1 MATPVSS
8 LFSPIPPTERIKTN
22 KPIDMGP
29 PAIYKIPLHTV
40 MKNEKQKLAKFEF
53 GSPPSS
59 HKQKPNKVIMVVGA
73 TGAGKSTLINGMI
86 NYLFGVKWEDAFR
99 YKIITDEGKQS
110 QAESQTEWI
119 SAYTIHWWKS
129 SPLPYTLTII
139 DTPGFGDTR
148 GLERDHKITKQIKD
162 FFSAAGKEGIDQ
174 LHGIGFVTQASLARL
189 TPTQRYIFD
198 AILSVFGNDVAE
210 NIFIMTT
217 FADGADPPVMDAIKK
232 AKIPHK
238 NCFPFNNSALFT
250 KGKNKFTK
258 MFWEMGYESFNDF
271 FMEFGNKTAVSLQ
284 LTQEVLKER
293 QHLETVV
300 GGLQPKIDNGLRKID
315 EMRQQ
320 EKMLKEYQ
328 EDMKGSEN
336 YEKEITTTVKE
347 CRDLPTGAYT
357 TTCMQ
362 CNYTCH
368 DRCIYANDG
377 DKKHCSAMSSS
388 GYCKVCTNRCI
399 WSVHRNTPFEY
410 VSVSKKEK
418 VTVKELLDR
427 YKTAEVEKSQKEV
440 ALSGIKRD
448 LQALYEGVSDA
459 ISDVKKCLDRLQEIA
474 LKPNPLSEVEYIDLL
489 IDTEKRE
496 REERWEERV
505 KHLEAVRENAQ
516 VLAGVKDQ
524 IKRGSTKGSEPPTD
538 RSWWEKFIGR

>member
-1 MATPVSS
+1 MATLVSS
-8 LFSPIPPTERIKTN
+8 FFSPAHPTERIKTN
-22 KPIDMGP
+22 KPIDIGP

-53 GSPPSS
+53 GSPSRT
-59 HKQKPNKVIMVVGA
+59 QKPNKVIMVVGA

-86 NYLFGVKWEDAFR
+86 NYLFGVKWGDDFR
-99 YKIITDEGKQS
+99 YKLITDEGKQS
-110 QAESQTEWI
+110 QAVSQTEWI
-119 SAYTIHWWKS
+119 SAYTFHWWNS

-148 GLERDHKITKQIKD
+148 GLERDQKITKQIKD

-189 TPTQRYIFD
+189 TPTQKYIFD
-198 AILSVFGNDVAE
+198 AILSVFGKDVKK

-217 FADGADPPVMDAIKK
+217 FADGADPPVMDAIK
-232 AKIPHK
+232 AADIPHE

-271 FMEFGNKTAVSLQ
+271 FMEFGNKPAVSLQ
-284 LTQEVLKER
+284 LTQEVLQER

-300 GGLQPKIDNGLRKID
+300 GGLQPQIDNGLGKID
-315 EMRQQ
+315 QMRQQ
-320 EKMLKEYQ
+320 EKMLKEYK

-336 YEKEITTTVKE
+336 YVKEITTTVKE

-368 DRCIYANDG
+368 DRCAYAND
-377 DKKHCSAMSSS
+377 DEKKNCSAMSSS
-388 GYCKVCTNRCI
+388 GYCEVCTNGCI
-399 WSVHRNTPFEY
+399 WSVHKNTPFEY

-427 YKTAEVEKSQKEV
+427 YKTAEKGKSQKEV

-448 LQALYEGVSDA
+448 LIALYEGVSDA
-459 ISDVKKCLDRLQEIA
+459 ISEVKRCLDRLQDIA

-538 RSWWEKFIGR
+538 RSWWERFIGR